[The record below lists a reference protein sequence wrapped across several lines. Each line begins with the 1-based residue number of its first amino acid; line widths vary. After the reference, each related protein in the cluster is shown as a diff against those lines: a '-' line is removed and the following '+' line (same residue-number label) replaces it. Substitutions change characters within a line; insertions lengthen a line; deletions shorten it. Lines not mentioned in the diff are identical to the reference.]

1 MRGRLIQRFVCVLRR
16 LDATATAAVV
26 GGGYD
31 DVWRTTRPVEDGTQ
45 TGSPSRREGAAIR
58 LPCQL
63 DRRTWGGI
71 NERRSGKEIEAQ
83 IIITLHWPDLVAAG
97 LIAADGTPQIQ
108 QGDRIEAIETRLGAV
123 EETFADP
130 PGMYVHDLERAG
142 HGLAAFGT
150 PKTNLLFLYCNF
162 GKVSR

>member
-16 LDATATAAVV
+16 LDASATSAVA

-31 DVWRTTRPVEDGTQ
+31 DVWRTTKPVSDGTQ
-45 TGSPSRREGAAIR
+45 TGATSRREEEAIR

-63 DRRTWGGI
+63 DRRSWGRI
-71 NERRSGKEIEAQ
+71 NPKPSGNEIDAEL
-83 IIITLHWPDLVAAG
+83 IITLHWPDLVAAG
-97 LIAADGTPQIQ
+97 LIGSNGAPEIQ

-123 EETFADP
+123 EETFANP
-130 PGMYVHDLERAG
+130 PGMYVHDIERAG
-142 HGLAAFGT
+142 LGLHAFGT

-162 GKVSR
+162 GQVSI